1 MSEVI
6 ISNLAERPEKFEQVM
21 EIFFE
26 ASTKKDFA
34 SMEERVRFLVKYLGV
49 YVQSVPELCLI
60 ALQDDQVV
68 GYCCGMHSTPAEL
81 YEQVPHLEIFED
93 QFEKYG
99 AHLHINCSA
108 ASRGQGIGQKLV
120 AEFEDLMRQE
130 GAEGIHIITSP
141 TARNVHFY
149 KKLHYDHEVL
159 REFNKIPLLLLGK
172 TL

>member
-6 ISNLAERPEKFEQVM
+6 ISNLADRPEKFEEVM

-49 YVQSVPELCLI
+49 YVQSYPELCLI
-60 ALQDDQVV
+60 ALKDDSVV
-68 GYCCGMHSTPAEL
+68 GYCCGMPNTPPEL

-93 QFEKYG
+93 QFEEYG

-108 ASRGQGIGQKLV
+108 ASRGQGIGQKLM
-120 AEFEDLMRQE
+120 AEFESMMKME

-141 TARNVHFY
+141 TARNVQFY
-149 KKLHYDHEVL
+149 KKLNYNHEVL
-159 REFNKIPLLLLGK
+159 REFNKISLLFLGK